1 MTRAILLVIDRL
13 MVAIGFVLFWPALAI
28 VLLGAG
34 VIALAAMAHDY
45 IYLPINNKLTQIRRE
60 S

>member
-45 IYLPINNKLTQIRRE
+45 IYLPINGRLGE
-60 S
+60 